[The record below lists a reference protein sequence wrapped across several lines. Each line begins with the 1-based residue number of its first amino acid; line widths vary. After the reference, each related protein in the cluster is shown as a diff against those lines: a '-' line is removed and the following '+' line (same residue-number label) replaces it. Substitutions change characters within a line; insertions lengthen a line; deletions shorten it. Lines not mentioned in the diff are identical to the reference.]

1 MKDSREG
8 KKADR
13 QTNLTNIRITEVFCP
28 CHFPD
33 YAPFLKNHFFLFFRN
48 RLKSPKLLNRVEV
61 VEFDAK
67 SKDKVKKVRFVD
79 RKEVVDSNVQ
89 VSLG

>member
-1 MKDSREG
+1 
-8 KKADR
+8 
-13 QTNLTNIRITEVFCP
+13 
-28 CHFPD
+28 
-33 YAPFLKNHFFLFFRN
+33 
-48 RLKSPKLLNRVEV
+48 LKSPKLLNRVEV